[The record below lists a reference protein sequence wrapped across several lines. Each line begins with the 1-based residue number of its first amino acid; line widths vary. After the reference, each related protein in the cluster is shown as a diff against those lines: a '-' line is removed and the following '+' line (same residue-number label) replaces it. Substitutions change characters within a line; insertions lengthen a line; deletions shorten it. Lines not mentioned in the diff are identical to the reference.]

1 MSYGQNAAV
10 YSSVA
15 THGGVASGDPHR
27 LTLMLLDGALD
38 RIQKARGCMQRGDMG
53 QKALLLQRVMA
64 IVAELRGSLDL
75 ERGGALA
82 GNLNELYDYI
92 GRQLLR
98 ANAENRSASLD
109 EVASL
114 MQQIRSAWAAV
125 PLAVHQS

>member
-1 MSYGQNAAV
+1 
-10 YSSVA
+10 
-15 THGGVASGDPHR
+15 
-27 LTLMLLDGALD
+27 
-38 RIQKARGCMQRGDMG
+38 MQRGDMG